1 MNVDLRR
8 CGEESVAGAQPRCA
22 ASFRRW
28 LPGHER
34 KGQTIFNV
42 SSPGTNEARSGRRWL
57 DLSAGMTR
65 SAIAPGFGLPVG
77 VSDTHGK
84 TRHAPLDGDQAGVDG
99 DGWGGA

>member
-8 CGEESVAGAQPRCA
+8 CREESVAGAQPRCA

-42 SSPGTNEARSGRRWL
+42 SSPGTNPREPVRGRPH
-57 DLSAGMTR
+57 LSAGMTR
-65 SAIAPGFGLPVG
+65 SAIAGSCLEL
-77 VSDTHGK
+77 
-84 TRHAPLDGDQAGVDG
+84 RQR
-99 DGWGGA
+99 